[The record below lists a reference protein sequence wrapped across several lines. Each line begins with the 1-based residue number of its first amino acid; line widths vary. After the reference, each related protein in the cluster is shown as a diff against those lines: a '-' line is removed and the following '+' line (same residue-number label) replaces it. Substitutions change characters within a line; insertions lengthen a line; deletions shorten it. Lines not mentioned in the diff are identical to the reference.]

1 MKTNLYIPKKIKV
14 GFQSRK
20 DTFTGKLAFVTYEDD
35 KGLLRQENAWNGWR
49 DKKIEPVEFENTPL
63 SNFIFNKDVNRNGY
77 WSDVTKVRIYDP
89 RDFEF
94 EIDVSNMMYILMHS
108 DISKR
113 DIAEECV
120 FAWNG
125 RNLILLPVNSEEYRK
140 SVEAT
145 RKMNTKFSTKDLVAG
160 HNYMTKKIGEV
171 VYLGYYEWSSK
182 QYFGGS
188 EIYQNVGKK
197 HVFYINKKY
206 HDKFFIMDGK
216 DLVEEVSNQVHP
228 QYSHLVEEL
237 FKTKNMKKAG
247 KISTKKGF
255 ETVGYKKTAYELQKV
270 VISAEN
276 GNAHYKLYHID
287 LRIND
292 DKPHFHNV
300 KEMSYYYST
309 QIAHDLIYSSLDK
322 QDPNVLKDYFVS
334 KGFGELFYV
343 NAEGKTIKL

>member
-14 GFQSRK
+14 GFQARK
-20 DTFTGKLAFVTYEDD
+20 DTFTGKLGFVTYEDD
-35 KGLLRQENAWNGWR
+35 KGLLRQENSWNGWR
-49 DKKIEPVEFENTPL
+49 DKNIKPVEFENTPH

-145 RKMNTKFSTKDLVAG
+145 RKINTKFSTKDLVAG
-160 HNYMTKKIGEV
+160 HTYMTKKIGEV
-171 VYLGYYEWSSK
+171 VYLGHYEWSSK
-182 QYFGGS
+182 QYLGGS
-188 EIYQNVGKK
+188 EIYQNIGKK
-197 HVFYINKKY
+197 HVFYINKPY
-206 HDKFFIMDGK
+206 YDKFFIMDGK

-237 FKTKNMKKAG
+237 FKTKNMKKHG
-247 KISTKKGF
+247 RLSTKKSF
-255 ETVGYKKTAYELQKV
+255 ETVGYKKTYYNLQKV
-270 VISAEN
+270 VISVEN
-276 GNAHYKLYHID
+276 GKANYKLYEVD
-287 LRIND
+287 FKIND
-292 DKPHFHNV
+292 DQPEFYNI
-300 KEMSYYYST
+300 KELFYFESSN
-309 QIAHDLIYSSLDK
+309 IIGDLIHSNLDK
-322 QDPNVLKDYFVS
+322 EDPNVLTDYFVS
-334 KGFGELFYV
+334 KGFCELSYV
-343 NAEGKTIKL
+343 NTQGKTIKL